1 MMQKYSLLRGGLFVL
16 ECARF
21 SFMTGVLTVL
31 NPDTAFPWM
40 VYAVPNAL
48 FLLAAMFMWLNSS
61 KYGVFDP
68 LYISGKA
75 MSLFSIIGWNVFSRW
90 AGSAYLNKTRFSY
103 RASAIIFFCDLFS
116 LLAVV
121 LIMVKKRG
129 NIEASQQEEN

>member
-1 MMQKYSLLRGGLFVL
+1 MQKYSLLRGGLFVL

-21 SFMTGVLTVL
+21 SFITGVLTVL
-31 NPDTAFPWM
+31 NPDAAFPWM

-48 FLLAAMFMWLNSS
+48 FLLVAIFMWLNPS

-75 MSLFSIIGWNVFSRW
+75 MSLFSITGWYLFSRQ
-90 AGSAYLNKTRFSY
+90 AGSAYLKETSFSN
-103 RASAIIFFCDLFS
+103 RAFATLFFCDLLS
-116 LLAVV
+116 LFAVV
-121 LIMVKKRG
+121 LISIKKRG